1 MRRLPLLLVALL
13 LPLVVV
19 SGSARPGVVVQPTW
33 VMTELDARSD
43 ASAAYAVNDRGDVV
57 GTSRDPGGVAV
68 SGSRDDP
75 RVVVWRRD
83 GTMSV
88 IGRTHIDLPPRLLLN
103 DRGQVVWKEP
113 GVGWMLWQEGKKRKL
128 GWIGATALNERGQ
141 IVGSTPSSN
150 GRSHAA
156 LSENGRLRDL
166 GRLPGHEGSEATAIN
181 DSGAVVG
188 TSYHATPTD
197 HVARAFLWKAGRMRD
212 LGALGSGWQSDAT
225 AINERGQIIGHS
237 ERPSTGS
244 QHGFLWQN
252 GRMRDLG
259 ELYPD
264 ALSDR
269 GEVVGTR
276 WVNGTRHPFLWAH
289 GKLTD
294 LGTLDGELDDVWAT
308 AINNRGQVIVMSGR
322 PSSRNGHAAV
332 WENGVMTDLAP
343 TAASSRVTAINDSG
357 QIVGWVGTG
366 SGRTHAVLWT
376 LRSG

>member
-1 MRRLPLLLVALL
+1 M
-13 LPLVVV
+13 
-19 SGSARPGVVVQPTW
+19 
-33 VMTELDARSD
+33 
-43 ASAAYAVNDRGDVV
+43 

-75 RVVVWRRD
+75 RVVVWRRHR
-83 GTMSV
+83 TMSV

-113 GVGWMLWQEGKKRKL
+113 GVGWMLWQDGKKRKL

-181 DSGAVVG
+181 GSGAVVG

-197 HVARAFLWKAGRMRD
+197 RVTRAFLWKAGRMRD

-225 AINERGQIIGHS
+225 AIKSEDRSRAQRAAVDGQPARFPVAER
-237 ERPSTGS
+237 
-244 QHGFLWQN
+244 
-252 GRMRDLG
+252 RMRDLG

-332 WENGVMTDLAP
+332 GR
-343 TAASSRVTAINDSG
+343 AA
-357 QIVGWVGTG
+357 
-366 SGRTHAVLWT
+366 
-376 LRSG
+376 